1 MNRNMKSDIKQP
13 TMLGVSAQQTKSF
26 IELLKINSNYITEIF
41 LRTRLGEYQDY
52 CDFVDKLKIITDEII
67 KDIDDM
73 CNKEFNV
80 PHFNIP
86 HSKADQELNLHNN
99 LTDLG
104 IM

>member
-1 MNRNMKSDIKQP
+1 MNRNMKFDIKQP

-26 IELLKINSNYITEIF
+26 IELLKINQNYITSIF
-41 LRTRLGEYQDY
+41 LRNKLGEYQDY
-52 CDFVDKLKIITDEII
+52 CDFVDKLKVVSDEII

-73 CNKEFNV
+73 CNKKE
-80 PHFNIP
+80 FNIP
-86 HSKADQELNLHNN
+86 HSKAEQELNLHNN